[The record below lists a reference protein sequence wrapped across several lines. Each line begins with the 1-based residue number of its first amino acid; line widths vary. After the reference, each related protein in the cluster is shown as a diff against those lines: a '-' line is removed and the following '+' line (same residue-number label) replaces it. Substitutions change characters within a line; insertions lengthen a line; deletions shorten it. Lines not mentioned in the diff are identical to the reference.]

1 MVRPLH
7 TQVTYLVST
16 LPTIHGKEHLSL
28 RLLGRQVDTT
38 LTLDIYVVAMLLAVA
53 FKVQCTY
60 NNSAIWAASHKRL
73 RRALLLVLLS
83 KSTR

>member
-7 TQVTYLVST
+7 TQVTYIVST

-28 RLLGRQVDTT
+28 RLLGRQVDTA
-38 LTLDIYVVAMLLAVA
+38 LTLDIYVVAMLLVVA

-60 NNSAIWAASHKRL
+60 NKRL